1 MKKIF
6 MAAILICAV
15 IFCSTAKTLAAE
27 FELVSYSAHVKLQWL
42 ATTGMPEAKKIL
54 SELGM
59 ANIYSKRNLRDY
71 DRLEKLN
78 GIYQELCYA
87 STAQYVADKNYKS
100 IIDIGGGYSPRAVI
114 MVNDGRKYFGAE
126 LNAVAVSAIQIMP
139 KFIKPEF
146 QGNLYYDEVL
156 VEDRLAMLEAV
167 KKVGHPV
174 CIIEDGLMIYLTK
187 ERADKMFTIIHDIL
201 KQNGGCFITS
211 DFVTEK
217 MFKDIATS
225 IYGETSKQKLFDETK
240 DMYEELFGA
249 PLKMDILKNEREAIN
264 FLKKKGLAVRQVPLL
279 SDTTQL
285 YSLKKLNG
293 YQASQLKKICA
304 KNYLWVITAE
314 S

>member
-6 MAAILICAV
+6 MTVALICAV
-15 IFCSTAKTLAAE
+15 IFFSSAKTLAAE

-59 ANIYSKRNLRDY
+59 ANIYSKKNLRDY

-78 GIYQELCYA
+78 GIYQELCYL
-87 STAQYVADKNYKS
+87 STAQYVASKNYRS
-100 IIDIGGGYSPRAVI
+100 IIDIGGGYTPRAVV
-114 MVNDGRKYFGAE
+114 MVNDGRKYLGAE
-126 LNAVAVSAIQIMP
+126 LNAVAISAMQVMP

-146 QGNLYYDEVL
+146 KGNLDYDEVL
-156 VEDRLAMLEAV
+156 VEDRSAMLDAV
-167 KKVGHPV
+167 KRVGRPV

-187 ERADKMFTIIHDIL
+187 ERADRMFTIIHDIL
-201 KQNGGCFITS
+201 QQNGGCFITS

-217 MFKDIATS
+217 MFKDIASS
-225 IYGETSKQKLFDETK
+225 IYGETSAQKLFDETK

-249 PLKMDILKNEREAIN
+249 PLKMGMFKNEIEAIN
-264 FLKKKGLAVRQVPLL
+264 FLKKKGLTVRQVPLI
-279 SDTTQL
+279 SDPTQL
-285 YSLKKLNG
+285 YSLSNLNA
-293 YQASQLKKICA
+293 YQKASLKKICA

-314 S
+314 